1 MMLGNPSEIMGNEG
15 VVCMIREERLLGAFR
30 ELVSID
36 NPTLRERGV
45 CDHLLRRYA
54 ALGIRL
60 QEDGTGA
67 AIGGNAGNLY
77 AFVPGDEALAPVL
90 LSAHTDAVSPACG
103 KRAVFHPDGR
113 ITSDGTTVLGA
124 DDLAGQC
131 AILEAVTSVLEDG
144 APHRPFELLF
154 DAAEES
160 YCTGIQRF
168 DFSRLRAKLAYVFD
182 LSGPVGGAAYQAP
195 SILSFRAVFTGRA
208 AHAAFSPEEG
218 RHAIRA
224 AAQAAAQIPC
234 GRVGELTV
242 NVGTIAGG
250 TADNIVPDRCTVTGE
265 VRGFDHPFAL
275 QKLGEIEAVMQR
287 AAAAEGCT
295 VEFTSEV
302 FCQAYRVNPAGEAAQ
317 LFFGACAR
325 AGLEPRMTVTYG
337 GSDNNHFCLHGLQ
350 GLVVAPGMNS
360 CHSCQEYTSVDEL
373 TRAAK
378 LAEALIRE

>member
-15 VVCMIREERLLGAFR
+15 VVCMIREARLLGAFR

-77 AFVPGDEALAPVL
+77 AFIPGDEALAPVL

-103 KRAVFHPDGR
+103 KR
-113 ITSDGTTVLGA
+113 
-124 DDLAGQC
+124 

-168 DFSRLRAKLAYVFD
+168 DFSRLRAKLAYIFD

-265 VRGFDHPFAL
+265 VRGFDHPLAL
-275 QKLGEIEAVMQR
+275 QKLGKIEAVMQR

-302 FCQAYRVNPAGEAAQ
+302 FCQAYRVDPAGEAAQ

-378 LAEALIRE
+378 LAEALIKE